1 MPDAL
6 EQSLK
11 RLAAAVDLLERAA
24 ERRMRHDEARANAE
38 EEYALMQD
46 DRSRLAV
53 ELDAALDRSRAL
65 EAANARGGR
74 AAGARGADDR
84 RGSSSGWTRRR
95 TSARR
100 RHGEGLAHGAGFGDD
115 RQPQV
120 PPRLQ
125 RGRGGAARVSSP
137 A

>member
-6 EQSLK
+6 DSSLK
-11 RLAAAVDLLERAA
+11 RLAAAVDQLERAA

-65 EAANARGGR
+65 EAANAE
-74 AAGARGADDR
+74 ADDAACAR
-84 RGSSSGWTRRR
+84 RAGDRRDHRTHGSAGGLG
-95 TSARR
+95 ARR
-100 RHGEGLAHGAGFGDD
+100 RQEKVAPW
-115 RQPQV
+115 R
-120 PPRLQ
+120 RY
-125 RGRGGAARVSSP
+125 R
-137 A
+137 

>member
-6 EQSLK
+6 DSSLK
-11 RLAAAVDLLERAA
+11 RLAAAVDPLERAA

-65 EAANARGGR
+65 EAANAEADERLAR
-74 AAGARGADDR
+74 AAQTIGAIIERMDPPAD
-84 RGSSSGWTRRR
+84 
-95 TSARR
+95 
-100 RHGEGLAHGAGFGDD
+100 
-115 RQPQV
+115 
-120 PPRLQ
+120 
-125 RGRGGAARVSSP
+125 
-137 A
+137 